1 MGGIELQEEVTEKSI
16 GLVTKNSKMTASVL
30 KTLISAYLREEE
42 KQKITKNQSQDTIRK
57 KVSLKELSKKYDG
70 LKSIEINKNNIKEF
84 EKTAKKYGIEYA
96 LKKDKTTDPPTYIV
110 FFKGKDTDILD
121 TAFREFV
128 GNEMER
134 DKRPS
139 LRQALKKMKEIANL
153 INKDKVRN
161 KQQEKSL

>member
-1 MGGIELQEEVTEKSI
+1 MQEEVTEKSI
-16 GLVTKNSKMTASVL
+16 AFVAKNNKMTLSVL
-30 KTLISAYLREEE
+30 KTLISAYLKEKE
-42 KQKITKNQSQDTIRK
+42 KQKRSKGQTIKRK
-57 KVSLKELSKKYDG
+57 KISLKELSKQYDG
-70 LKSIEINKNNIKEF
+70 LKSIEINENNIKGF

-128 GNEMER
+128 GNEMDK

-139 LRQALKKMKEIANL
+139 LKQALNKMKEISKSL
-153 INKDKVRN
+153 NKDKVKN
-161 KQQEKSL
+161 KHQEQSL

>member
-1 MGGIELQEEVTEKSI
+1 MKGGIKLQEEVTEKSI
-16 GLVTKNSKMTASVL
+16 AFVAKNNKMTLSVL
-30 KTLISAYLREEE
+30 KTLISVYLKEKE
-42 KQKITKNQSQDTIRK
+42 KQKRSKGQTIKRK
-57 KVSLKELSKKYDG
+57 KISLKELSKQYDG
-70 LKSIEINKNNIKEF
+70 LKSIEINENNIKGF

-128 GNEMER
+128 GNEMDK

-139 LRQALKKMKEIANL
+139 LKQALNKMKEISKSL
-153 INKDKVRN
+153 NKDNEVPPLN
-161 KQQEKSL
+161 